1 MPELSN
7 REKIEEIME
16 VADQVLSNWERDFCE
31 DINRKSEYILNSLTE
46 KQQDVLD
53 RIYKK
58 VCNSPF

>member
-31 DINRKSEYILNSLTE
+31 DISRKSEYILNSLTE

-53 RIYKK
+53 RIYQK